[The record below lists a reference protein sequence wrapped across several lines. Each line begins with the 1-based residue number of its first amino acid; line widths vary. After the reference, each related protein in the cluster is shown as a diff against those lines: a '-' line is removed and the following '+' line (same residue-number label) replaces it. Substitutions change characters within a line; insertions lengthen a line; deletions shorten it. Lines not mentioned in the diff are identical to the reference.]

1 MRDDIVEFIAD
12 HQTLFSPILI
22 DPEGMETM
30 DDHLLNMKKPM
41 VWATQVEIQAAVELY
56 ALPLYLYTQTP
67 DKRSY
72 HWLHYTQW
80 MHSATCIKHNHIEL
94 AHPGSTHFDC
104 IIDAATLQQAKIHLS

>member
-12 HQTLFSPILI
+12 HQTLFSAILI

-72 HWLHYTQW
+72 HWLHYRQW
-80 MHSATCIKHNHIEL
+80 MHSANCIKHSHIEL
-94 AHPGSTHFDC
+94 AHLGSTHFDC
-104 IIDAATLQQAKIHLS
+104 IINAAVLKVCFN